1 MKEISVLGI
10 TMTDYSLREALRL
23 AESYMDGSTLN
34 TICHLNTELLMKAKD
49 DEELKIAVAGMDMLI
64 PGATGIL
71 EAGGVL
77 SMSRRREVE
86 GGFFIREFL
95 KRLARERRKV
105 FLLANTQE
113 ELVAMRAVL
122 LSMEK
127 KLTFFGSFTYD
138 GPEVSHFAVVNEIN
152 SVVPD
157 VIISMVPSPGQE
169 KLMYECRQMV
179 NARLW
184 ISFQEGMLIE
194 KESAKSGI
202 SFVSEFI
209 DKFIFKRT
217 VQKYDDK

>member
-23 AESYMDGSTLN
+23 AESYMDGNVLN
-34 TICHLNTELLMKAKD
+34 TICHLNTDLLMKAKD
-49 DEELKIAVAGMDMLI
+49 DQELKAAVAGMDMLV
-64 PGATGIL
+64 PGAVGIL
-71 EAGGVL
+71 EAGGIL

-86 GGFFIREFL
+86 GNFFIREFL
-95 KRLARERRKV
+95 KRLARERRKI

-113 ELVAMRAVL
+113 ELVAMRALL

-138 GPEVSHFAVVNEIN
+138 GPEVSQFAVVNEIN

-179 NARLW
+179 NARVW
-184 ISFQEGMLIE
+184 ISFQEGMLKE
-194 KESAKSGI
+194 KEGKGGKTFSLT
-202 SFVSEFI
+202 EFI
-209 DKFIFKRT
+209 DRFIFKRT
-217 VQKYDDK
+217 VKKYDDK